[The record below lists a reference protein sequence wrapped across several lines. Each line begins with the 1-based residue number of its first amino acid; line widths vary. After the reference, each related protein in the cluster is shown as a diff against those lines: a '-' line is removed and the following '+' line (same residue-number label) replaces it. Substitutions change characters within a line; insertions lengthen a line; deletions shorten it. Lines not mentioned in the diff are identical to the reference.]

1 MRKLDELL
9 YGISA
14 VKKRMGDVFSS
25 ASVFQIYFRYQF

>member
-1 MRKLDELL
+1 MRKRDELL

-25 ASVFQIYFRYQF
+25 ASAFQIYFRYQF